1 MRGFYA
7 LLAQSGLFLRRFL
20 YSFLLFNSKLI
31 QIHMANF
38 CFTFF
43 IKKLPFRSAS
53 TFFLQLEFYFSLHI
67 LQHPTIFKE
76 FAKHTPLSY

>member
-1 MRGFYA
+1 
-7 LLAQSGLFLRRFL
+7 
-20 YSFLLFNSKLI
+20 LI

>member
-1 MRGFYA
+1 
-7 LLAQSGLFLRRFL
+7 
-20 YSFLLFNSKLI
+20 
-31 QIHMANF
+31 MANF

-76 FAKHTPLSY
+76 FANTHYCHIDKNIRKTSGMFFMSNKPKYKPINQSINKPS